1 MKYLPIAIF
10 SILLLLLSVYS
21 CDKENQLLIEANS
34 ISKQVEAKYSPD
46 QREAIFKTS
55 FFFENNKLIVRGET
69 SELMAKQALYSAL
82 EKLDVGILDSLNL
95 LPEKS
100 LKDKNWGVINLS
112 VVNLRAYPKH
122 SAELVSQSIMGTPVK
137 LLKEDNGW
145 YQIQTPD
152 RYIAWV
158 DGAAIARKTLNE
170 MNQWRNSKRIIFI
183 PDFEVVKDPG
193 QNEVV
198 TDLVA
203 GSILRVENENQANY
217 DLSLPDG
224 RRIQVDKSNCEL
236 FSDWENRELEDATL
250 LTKTAK
256 QFIGRPYLWG
266 GTSVKGVD
274 CSGFVKSVYFING
287 IILARDASLQ
297 FLHGDTIS
305 PEHGFLK
312 LAEGDL
318 VFFGRAKTDEKPM
331 KVTHVGMYMNQGEY
345 IHSSGRVRI
354 NSFEPEAE
362 NFNNYRSVSWL
373 GGRRV
378 LNRMGEPGIIRV
390 SEHPWY

>member
-1 MKYLPIAIF
+1 MRNKVWLVIIFIGFACSNDSKLLQQVNQISHAVKLQIA
-10 SILLLLLSVYS
+10 
-21 CDKENQLLIEANS
+21 
-34 ISKQVEAKYSPD
+34 PD
-46 QREAIFKTS
+46 SREAIFNPAFS
-55 FFFENNKLIVRGET
+55 INKDNGLVVSGET
-69 SELMAKQALYSAL
+69 SLSEAKLALFSTLEAL
-82 EKLDVGILDSLNL
+82 EVHLVDSLVV
-95 LPEKS
+95 LPEKK
-100 LKDKNWGVINLS
+100 LGDKTWGVINLS

-122 SAELVSQSIMGTPVK
+122 SAELVSQSIMGTPVR

-152 RYIAWV
+152 KYIAWV
-158 DGAAIARKTLNE
+158 DGAAIAQKTESE
-170 MNQWRNSKRIIFI
+170 MKAWRNSTRIIFI

-203 GSILRVENENQANY
+203 GAILEVEKENQNSY

-224 RRIQVDKSNCEL
+224 RKIQVEKSNCEL
-236 FSDWENRELEDATL
+236 LSDWKTRKLKDASI

-256 QFIGRPYLWG
+256 QFLGRPYLWG

-305 PEHGFLK
+305 PGQGFLK

-318 VFFGRAKTDEKPM
+318 IFFGRAKTDEKPM
-331 KVTHVGMYMNQGEY
+331 KVTHVGMYMRNGEY

-362 NFNNYRSVSWL
+362 NYNNYRSITWL

-378 LNRMGEPGIIRV
+378 LSRIGEPGICRV
-390 SEHPWY
+390 SDHPWY

>member
-1 MKYLPIAIF
+1 MRNKIWLVIIFIGFACSNDSKLLQQANQISHAVKLQIA
-10 SILLLLLSVYS
+10 
-21 CDKENQLLIEANS
+21 
-34 ISKQVEAKYSPD
+34 PD
-46 QREAIFKTS
+46 SREAIFNPAFS
-55 FFFENNKLIVRGET
+55 INKDNGIVVSGET
-69 SELMAKQALYSAL
+69 SLPEAKLALFSAL
-82 EKLDVGILDSLNL
+82 EALEVHLVDSLVV
-95 LPEKS
+95 LPEKK
-100 LKDKNWGVINLS
+100 LGDKNWGVINLS

-122 SAELVSQSIMGTPVK
+122 SAELVSQSIMGTPVR
-137 LLKEDNGW
+137 LLKEENGW

-152 RYIAWV
+152 KYIAWV
-158 DGAAIARKTLNE
+158 DGAAIAQKTGSE
-170 MNQWRNSKRIIFI
+170 MEVWRNSNRVIFLQ
-183 PDFEVVKDPG
+183 DFEVVKDPL
-193 QNEVV
+193 QKEVV
-198 TDLVA
+198 TDIVA
-203 GSILRVENENQANY
+203 GAILEIEKENQSCY

-224 RRIQVDKSNCEL
+224 RKIQIEKSNCEL
-236 FSDWENRELEDATL
+236 FSDWKTRELKEASI

-256 QFIGRPYLWG
+256 QFLGRPYLWG

-305 PEHGFLK
+305 PGQGFLK

-331 KVTHVGMYMNQGEY
+331 KVTHVGMYMSHGEY

-362 NFNNYRSVSWL
+362 NYNDYRSVTWL
-373 GGRRV
+373 GGRRI
-378 LNRMGEPGIIRV
+378 LSRIGESGITRV

>member
-1 MKYLPIAIF
+1 MRNKICLVIIFIGFACSNNSDLLQQASQISQTVKLQIA
-10 SILLLLLSVYS
+10 
-21 CDKENQLLIEANS
+21 
-34 ISKQVEAKYSPD
+34 PD
-46 QREAIFKTS
+46 GREAIFDPAFSISKDNGLVVS
-55 FFFENNKLIVRGET
+55 GET
-69 SELMAKQALYSAL
+69 SLSEAKLALFSAL
-82 EKLDVGILDSLNL
+82 EVLKVHLVDSLVL
-95 LPEKS
+95 LPEKK
-100 LKDKNWGVINLS
+100 LGVKNWGVINLS
-112 VVNLRAYPKH
+112 VLNLRAYPKH
-122 SAELVSQSIMGTPVK
+122 SAELVSQSIMGTPVR
-137 LLKEDNGW
+137 LLKEENGW

-158 DGAAIARKTLNE
+158 DRAAIAQKTEGE
-170 MNQWRNSKRIIFI
+170 MEQWRNSKRIIFI

-203 GSILRVENENQANY
+203 GSILEVEKENQVSY
-217 DLSLPDG
+217 DLILPDG
-224 RRIQVDKSNCEL
+224 RRIQVEKSNCEL
-236 FSDWENRELEDATL
+236 FSDWENHDLEDIDL

-331 KVTHVGMYMNQGEY
+331 KVTHVGMYMNHGEY

-354 NSFEPEAE
+354 NSFDPEAE
-362 NFNNYRSVSWL
+362 NYNNYRSITWL

-378 LNRMGEPGIIRV
+378 LSRIGEPGIVRV

>member
-1 MKYLPIAIF
+1 MKNKIWLVIIFIGFACSNNSDLLQQASLISQTIKLQIA
-10 SILLLLLSVYS
+10 
-21 CDKENQLLIEANS
+21 
-34 ISKQVEAKYSPD
+34 PD
-46 QREAIFKTS
+46 SREAIFNPAFS
-55 FFFENNKLIVRGET
+55 INKDKGLVVSGET
-69 SELMAKQALYSAL
+69 SLSEAKLALFSAL
-82 EKLDVGILDSLNL
+82 EVLEVHLVDSLVL
-95 LPEKS
+95 LPEIK
-100 LKDKNWGVINLS
+100 LGDKNWGVINLS
-112 VVNLRAYPKH
+112 VVNLRAFPKH
-122 SAELVSQSIMGTPVK
+122 SAELVSQSIMGTPVR
-137 LLKEDNGW
+137 LLKEENGW

-152 RYIAWV
+152 QYIAWV
-158 DGAAIARKTLNE
+158 DGAAIAIKTEGE
-170 MNQWRNSKRIIFI
+170 MEQWRNSKRVIFI

-193 QNEVV
+193 QSEVV

-203 GSILRVENENQANY
+203 GSILEVEKENQESY
-217 DLSLPDG
+217 DLTLPDG
-224 RRIQVDKSNCEL
+224 RRIQVEKSNCEL
-236 FSDWENRELEDATL
+236 FSEWKNRELTDVTL

-305 PEHGFLK
+305 PGQGFLK

-318 VFFGRAKTDEKPM
+318 VFFGRAKADDKPM
-331 KVTHVGMYMNQGEY
+331 KVTHVGMYMNHGEY

-354 NSFEPEAE
+354 NSFEPEVE
-362 NFNNYRSVSWL
+362 NYNDYRSITWL

-378 LNRMGEPGIIRV
+378 LSRIGEPGVCKV

>member
-1 MKYLPIAIF
+1 MKYFLILIIFVIAC
-10 SILLLLLSVYS
+10 S
-21 CDKENQLLIEANS
+21 CNKENQLLIEANN
-34 ISKQVEAKYSPD
+34 ISKLIEAKYSPD
-46 QREAIFKTS
+46 QREAVFQPS
-55 FFFENNKLIVRGET
+55 FFFENNKLIVGGET
-69 SELMAKQALYSAL
+69 SELIAKQALYTAL
-82 EKLDVGILDSLNL
+82 EKLDVKIIDSLEL
-95 LPEKS
+95 LPEEK
-100 LKDKNWGVINLS
+100 LKDKNWGLVNLS
-112 VVNLRAYPKH
+112 VVNLRAHSRH
-122 SAELVSQSIMGTPVK
+122 SAELVSQAILGTPVK
-137 LLKEDNGW
+137 VLKEENSW
-145 YQIQTPD
+145 YLIQTPD

-158 DGAAIARKTLNE
+158 DGAAIALKTGSE
-170 MNQWRNSKRIIFI
+170 MEVWRNSNRVIFL

-203 GSILRVENENQANY
+203 GAILEVGKENQNSY
-217 DLSLPDG
+217 DLTLPDG
-224 RRIQVDKSNCEL
+224 RRIQVEKSNCEL
-236 FSDWENRELEDATL
+236 LSDWKTRGLKDASI

-256 QFIGRPYLWG
+256 QFLGRPYLWG

-305 PEHGFLK
+305 PGQGFLK

-318 VFFGRAKTDEKPM
+318 VFFGRAGIDEKPT
-331 KVTHVGMYMNQGEY
+331 KVTHVGMYMNKGEY

-354 NSFEPEAE
+354 NSFDPKAE
-362 NFNNYRSVSWL
+362 NYNDYRSVTWL
-373 GGRRV
+373 GGRRI
-378 LNRMGEPGIIRV
+378 LSRIGESGIIRV

>member
-1 MKYLPIAIF
+1 MRSKICLVIIF
-10 SILLLLLSVYS
+10 IGFACSNNSDLLQQA
-21 CDKENQLLIEANS
+21 NQ
-34 ISKQVEAKYSPD
+34 ISQTVKLQFAPD
-46 QREAIFKTS
+46 SREAIFNPAFSVDKDK
-55 FFFENNKLIVRGET
+55 KLVVSGET
-69 SELMAKQALYSAL
+69 SLSKAKLALFSAL
-82 EKLDVGILDSLNL
+82 EALEVHLVDSLVL
-95 LPEKS
+95 LPEKK
-100 LKDKNWGVINLS
+100 LGDKNWGVVTLS

-137 LLKEDNGW
+137 LLKEDDGW

-158 DGAAIARKTLNE
+158 DGAAVALKTEGE
-170 MNQWRNSKRIIFI
+170 MEQWRNSKRIIFI

-203 GSILRVENENQANY
+203 GSILEVEKENQDSY
-217 DLSLPDG
+217 DLTLPDG
-224 RRIQVDKSNCEL
+224 RRIQVEKSNCEL
-236 FSDWENRELEDATL
+236 FSDWENRELEDAAL

-318 VFFGRAKTDEKPM
+318 VFFGRAKTDEKPI
-331 KVTHVGMYMNQGEY
+331 KVTHVGMYMNYGEY

-362 NFNNYRSVSWL
+362 NYNNYRSITWL

-378 LNRMGEPGIIRV
+378 LSRMGEPGIVRV

>member
-1 MKYLPIAIF
+1 MKNLYWVIMIFICFACSNNSNLLQEANEISLKIEERMVPDSREGVYKIDF
-10 SILLLLLSVYS
+10 SIL
-21 CDKENQLLIEANS
+21 NGNS
-34 ISKQVEAKYSPD
+34 LVIK
-46 QREAIFKTS
+46 
-55 FFFENNKLIVRGET
+55 GET
-69 SELMAKQALYSAL
+69 SLPEVKLALFSAL
-82 EKLDVGILDSLNL
+82 EDLEVHLVDSLVL
-95 LPEKS
+95 LPEVK
-100 LKDKNWGVINLS
+100 LGDKTWGVINLS

-122 SAELVSQSIMGTPVK
+122 SAELVSQSIMGTPVR
-137 LLKEDNGW
+137 LLKEENGW

-152 RYIAWV
+152 KYIAWV
-158 DGAAIARKTLNE
+158 DGAAIAQKTESE
-170 MNQWRNSKRIIFI
+170 MKAWRNSTRIIFI

-203 GSILRVENENQANY
+203 GAILEVEKENQNSY

-224 RRIQVDKSNCEL
+224 RKIQVEKSNCEQ
-236 FSDWENRELEDATL
+236 FSDWKTRELNDASI

-256 QFIGRPYLWG
+256 QFLGRPYLWG

-305 PEHGFLK
+305 PGQGFLK
-312 LAEGDL
+312 LTEGDL
-318 VFFGRAKTDEKPM
+318 IFFGRAKTDEKPM
-331 KVTHVGMYMNQGEY
+331 KVTHVGMYMNHGEY

-354 NSFEPEAE
+354 NSFDPKAE
-362 NFNNYRSVSWL
+362 NYNDYRSVTWL
-373 GGRRV
+373 GGRRI
-378 LNRMGEPGIIRV
+378 LSRIGESGITRV